1 LQASSTRTI
10 MAGCRGARVTTQ
22 LARVARYFEKTRR
35 GLVNTCGN
43 SVYLPRGGNRGLG
56 QCTSF
61 RIRAEKIGDGEDLGA
76 AGAFPSETY
85 LAAPQIA
92 VATAPLSQEAFSAR
106 RAFVHRLSDEPT
118 FLTQPVGEMGG
129 CRSVRLMAAKSE
141 RALAAGW
148 SAIDAAALDRKGTAA
163 HWACSPREMSVT
175 AIVTHGDA
183 VHAPTAAATGGASSR
198 TNWPSR
204 NWWPASSS
212 RS

>member
-1 LQASSTRTI
+1 MLP
-10 MAGCRGARVTTQ
+10 RGHSVQ
-22 LARVARYFEKTRR
+22 ECFVLADGYGR
-35 GLVNTCGN
+35 GLVNTRGN

-61 RIRAEKIGDGEDLGA
+61 RIRAEKIGDGEYLGA

-129 CRSVRLMAAKSE
+129 CRSV
-141 RALAAGW
+141 
-148 SAIDAAALDRKGTAA
+148 
-163 HWACSPREMSVT
+163 
-175 AIVTHGDA
+175 
-183 VHAPTAAATGGASSR
+183 
-198 TNWPSR
+198 WPS
-204 NWWPASSS
+204 SSTPS
-212 RS
+212 TTSTAVLS